1 LARIAAAEFV
11 EKGGDLSSKEA
22 VPIEL
27 ELLNAFNEVSTEFGH
42 PILKDIKKMREDREI
57 QRY

>member
-42 PILKDIKKMREDREI
+42 PMLKDIKK
-57 QRY
+57 